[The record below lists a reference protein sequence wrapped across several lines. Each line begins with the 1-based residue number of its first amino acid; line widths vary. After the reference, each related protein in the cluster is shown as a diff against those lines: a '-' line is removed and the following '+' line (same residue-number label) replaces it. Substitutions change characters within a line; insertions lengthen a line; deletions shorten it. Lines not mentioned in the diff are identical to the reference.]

1 MITRFNKYEQKLN
14 EESAF
19 PDWVEQKLSKSA
31 KKFFAEQNPTGA
43 YETLMGQ
50 DKLDATITK
59 LYNSPLKDMR
69 LRHYVQLTGLMKE
82 EELNTL
88 QLEEPLT
95 VDSTMLEIANNYY
108 IKNII
113 EIINEIV
120 SFDVKFATQGLD
132 KTIIDELQKNPITIG
147 TIITNSLINWYDSGE
162 PTNSLVASLSKKV
175 LEPEYAKA
183 NESYEINER
192 FGELKGLFKGFFKK
206 SGENIKGFIQGE
218 KGIAKGAS
226 VLDDEVDSVAKGL
239 QKVEQSASK
248 SSTQEI
254 TNTSRNTPEFLQG
267 KNEILSQGENAY
279 QEGKILKYD
288 PVTKHIDFKGPS
300 KAGEGR
306 TTPSVESKIP
316 DNTKT
321 DALNSQNTSSVKET
335 DDLVNQRKFLEKQ
348 EKIADKQIKADDKRA
363 KVDRAYAEK
372 LEKRRIRE
380 ARAAERRKI
389 LWDLVKGPTK
399 FIFKWGALGLGL
411 MWVYEWFTKNDE
423 KSGKTPVKEVLSV
436 FELEM
441 ANDNYQ
447 PFATFSSSAKVV
459 EQNSA
464 SGQPSDICKGFVEA
478 LQSTNIMSESN
489 AEKCLEQIKSPG
501 FDAYIQSLSEV
512 SGTMIQNLENRW
524 NNSFELPT
532 SGLKAIGL
540 ISAYAAIFNRF
551 ENELYGGKIPLTADE
566 NNLDKPVGMIK
577 RFDEKGDQRQY
588 MQIGDTGNDVKQLQM
603 SLKKIHLYDGEVDG
617 VYDEELAKLIA
628 GIQTNAAST
637 TDKVQINGRADIPT
651 LAYLAKQIELLS
663 MVTPSLLT
671 TQVNPEEIQRR
682 GEVQGY
688 IQQMQSALETR

>member
-19 PDWVEQKLSKSA
+19 PDWVEQKLFKSG
-31 KKFFAEQNPTGA
+31 KKFFTEQDPTGA

-192 FGELKGLFKGFFKK
+192 YGELKGLFKGFFKK

-267 KNEILSQGENAY
+267 KNEILSQGENAA
-279 QEGKILKYD
+279 QQGKI
-288 PVTKHIDFKGPS
+288 IDVNFQTGQVNKSG
-300 KAGEGR
+300 KGR
-306 TTPSVESKIP
+306 TTPSVEPTIAN
-316 DNTKT
+316 NTKT

-335 DDLVNQRKFLEKQ
+335 DDLVNQRKFLEEQ
-348 EKIADKQIKADDKRA
+348 EKIANKKIKADDKRA
-363 KVDRAYAEK
+363 KLDRAHAEK
-372 LEKRRIRE
+372 LEKRRMRE

-399 FIFKWGALGLGL
+399 FILKWGALGLGL

-423 KSGKTPVKEVLSV
+423 KSGKTPTKEVLSV

-447 PFATFSSSAKVV
+447 PFATFSNSAKVV
-459 EQNSA
+459 EQNSV
-464 SGQPSDICKGFVEA
+464 SGQPNEICQGFVEA
-478 LQSTNIMSESN
+478 LQSTNIMSGSD
-489 AEKCLEQIKSPG
+489 AEKCFEQIKSPG

-512 SGTMIQNLENRW
+512 SATMIQNLENRW

-532 SGLKAIGL
+532 PGLKAIGL

-566 NNLDKPVGMIK
+566 KNLDKPVGMIK
-577 RFDEKGDQRQY
+577 RFDEKGEQRQY

>member
-19 PDWVEQKLSKSA
+19 PDWVEQKLFKSG
-31 KKFFAEQNPTGA
+31 KKFFAEQDPTGA

-267 KNEILSQGENAY
+267 KNEILSQGENAA
-279 QEGKILKYD
+279 QQGKI
-288 PVTKHIDFKGPS
+288 IDVNFQTGQVNKSG
-300 KAGEGR
+300 KGR
-306 TTPSVESKIP
+306 TTPSVEPTIAN
-316 DNTKT
+316 NTKT

-335 DDLVNQRKFLEKQ
+335 DDLVNQRKFLEEQ
-348 EKIADKQIKADDKRA
+348 EKIANKKIKADDKRA
-363 KVDRAYAEK
+363 KLDRAHAEK
-372 LEKRRIRE
+372 LEKRRMRE

-399 FIFKWGALGLGL
+399 FILKWGALGLGL

-423 KSGKTPVKEVLSV
+423 KSGKTPTKEVLSV

-447 PFATFSSSAKVV
+447 PFATFSNSAKVV
-459 EQNSA
+459 EQNSV
-464 SGQPSDICKGFVEA
+464 SGQPNEICQGFVEA
-478 LQSTNIMSESN
+478 LQSTNIMSGSD
-489 AEKCLEQIKSPG
+489 AEKCFEQIKSPG

-512 SGTMIQNLENRW
+512 SATMIQNLENRW

-532 SGLKAIGL
+532 PGLKAIGL

-566 NNLDKPVGMIK
+566 KNLDKPVGMIK
-577 RFDEKGDQRQY
+577 RFDEKGEQRQY

>member
-19 PDWVEQKLSKSA
+19 PDWVEQKLFKSG
-31 KKFFAEQNPTGA
+31 KKFFTEQDPTGA

-113 EIINEIV
+113 EIINDIV

-192 FGELKGLFKGFFKK
+192 YGELKGLFKGFFKK

-226 VLDDEVDSVAKGL
+226 ALDDEVDSVAKGI
-239 QKVEQSASK
+239 QKIEQSASK
-248 SSTQEI
+248 TSTQEI
-254 TNTSRNTPEFLQG
+254 TNTARNTPEFAQG
-267 KNEILSQGENAY
+267 KNQILAQGENAA
-279 QEGKILKYD
+279 QQGKI
-288 PVTKHIDFKGPS
+288 IDVNFQTGQVNKSG
-300 KAGEGR
+300 KGR
-306 TTPSVESKIP
+306 TTPSVEPTIAN
-316 DNTKT
+316 NTKT

-335 DDLVNQRKFLEKQ
+335 DDLVNQRKFLEEQ
-348 EKIADKQIKADDKRA
+348 EKIANKKIKADDKRA
-363 KVDRAYAEK
+363 KLDRAHAEK
-372 LEKRRIRE
+372 LEKRRMRE

-399 FIFKWGALGLGL
+399 FILKWGALGLGL

-423 KSGKTPVKEVLSV
+423 KSGKTPTKEVLSV

-447 PFATFSSSAKVV
+447 PFATFSNSAKVV
-459 EQNSA
+459 EQNSV
-464 SGQPSDICKGFVEA
+464 SGQPNEICQGFVEA
-478 LQSTNIMSESN
+478 LQSTNIMSGSD
-489 AEKCLEQIKSPG
+489 AEKCFEQIKSPG

-512 SGTMIQNLENRW
+512 SATMIQNLENRW

-532 SGLKAIGL
+532 PGLKAIGL

-566 NNLDKPVGMIK
+566 KNLDKPVGMIK
-577 RFDEKGDQRQY
+577 RFDEKGEQRQY